1 MIRLQ
6 ASSLQI
12 ADRAGLLTKG
22 PGIRAMSLKCI
33 FCKKPVFGGNGM
45 TVPKQGPAHLV
56 CFQADQALRRTFQHL
71 DISAL
76 NDEELRE
83 LKELVLA
90 EENFRSR
97 DEESRSSDIELF

>member
-1 MIRLQ
+1 
-6 ASSLQI
+6 
-12 ADRAGLLTKG
+12 
-22 PGIRAMSLKCI
+22 MSLKCI
-33 FCKKPVFGGNGM
+33 FCKKPVFGGTGM
-45 TVPKQGPAHLV
+45 TVPKQGPAHLA

-76 NDEELRE
+76 NDEELLE

-97 DEESRSSDIELF
+97 DERDKSSDIELF